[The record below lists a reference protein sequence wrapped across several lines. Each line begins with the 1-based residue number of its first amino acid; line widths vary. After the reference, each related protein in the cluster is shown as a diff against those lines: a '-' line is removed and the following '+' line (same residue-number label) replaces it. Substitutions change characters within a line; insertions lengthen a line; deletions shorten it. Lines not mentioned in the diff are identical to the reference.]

1 MPGPR
6 PPLDITPEQREIQR
20 VCRDFAAREIRP
32 ISLAV
37 DEADTELPRAVW
49 DKAAAIGLTSFML
62 PEELGGAGMTDCL
75 TGCIVQEELSHGCAG
90 IGNLIT
96 SNGFFAEPV
105 LALGTEAQQR
115 RWLEPLGGERPPLTA
130 LATTEPGAGS
140 DAASIQTTARRANGG
155 YVLSGQKSW
164 ISNGGVA
171 DFYVVFATVEP
182 GSGHRGV
189 TAFVL
194 ERGDEGLVCGEP
206 MRKMGQRAIVNTEL
220 FLEDVSVAED
230 RRLGD
235 EGQGFRGLM
244 ATFDRSRVTLGASAT
259 GLARAALEYA
269 TAYAREREQ
278 FGKPIAEHQAVAFRL
293 ADMALRVDASRL
305 LVWRAARALDAGE
318 RATAE
323 AAMAKL
329 HASETAMWCTWA
341 AVQTLGGWGYSRE
354 YPVEKWM
361 RDAKLEE
368 IEEGTSDIQRLII
381 ARELLRGTAYG
392 TSTGRPPAARG
403 GLTPPRRGSPSAGRP
418 RTLARARPASDVAV
432 VRRTPPRSPAP
443 ARARRS
449 RSDPGRPRAPGR
461 RARPSGCGSRRS
473 RLLST
478 TTTGSGR
485 RSCAAAASSP
495 TVNMMPPSPMSA
507 STRASGRPTFAPMAA
522 GRP

>member
-1 MPGPR
+1 MSPAIAPPR
-6 PPLDITPEQREIQR
+6 APFEITPEQRDIQR

-32 ISLAV
+32 VSLAV
-37 DEADTELPRAVW
+37 DEADVEVPRELW
-49 DKAAAIGLTSFML
+49 IKAAEIGLTSFML
-62 PEELGGAGMTDCL
+62 PEELGGGGMTDCL

-105 LALGTEAQQR
+105 LALGNEAQQR
-115 RWLEPLGGERPPLTA
+115 RWIEPLAGEHPPLTA

-140 DAASIQTTARRANGG
+140 DAASIQATARRVDGG

-182 GSGHRGV
+182 GSRHRGI
-189 TAFVL
+189 TAFVV
-194 ERGDEGLVCGEP
+194 ERDDGGLTVGQP

-220 FLEDVSVAED
+220 FLEDVRLGED

-235 EGQGFRGLM
+235 EGRGFRGLM
-244 ATFDRSRVTLGASAT
+244 QTFDRSRVTLGASAT

-269 TAYAREREQ
+269 SDYAQERVQ
-278 FGKPIAEHQAVAFRL
+278 FGKPIADHQAVAFRL

-305 LVWRAARALDAGE
+305 LVWRAARMLDAGE
-318 RATAE
+318 RATTE

-381 ARELLRGTAYG
+381 ARELLRH
-392 TSTGRPPAARG
+392 
-403 GLTPPRRGSPSAGRP
+403 
-418 RTLARARPASDVAV
+418 D
-432 VRRTPPRSPAP
+432 
-443 ARARRS
+443 
-449 RSDPGRPRAPGR
+449 
-461 RARPSGCGSRRS
+461 
-473 RLLST
+473 
-478 TTTGSGR
+478 
-485 RSCAAAASSP
+485 
-495 TVNMMPPSPMSA
+495 
-507 STRASGRPTFAPMAA
+507 
-522 GRP
+522 